1 MNNNVSIKEFCEEMR
16 KDKVS
21 VELAEQYLMLAF
33 QKNHIGFVNLFIPM
47 IRNSTVLDSA
57 LREAAESGYKD
68 VVGLLLKAGAD
79 VHADDD
85 CALYLA
91 AENGHKDVVE
101 LLLKAGANVHTCT
114 DLALYYAAKNG
125 HKDIVELLLKAGA
138 NVHANNDS
146 ALYWAAEK
154 GHKDVVEL
162 LLKAGAN
169 NAWTQ

>member
-16 KDKVS
+16 KDKVA

-79 VHADDD
+79 VHASNERALRYAVKNGHKDVVELLLKAGADVHADDD

-101 LLLKAGANVHTCT
+101 LLLKAGAN
-114 DLALYYAAKNG
+114 
-125 HKDIVELLLKAGA
+125 
-138 NVHANNDS
+138 
-146 ALYWAAEK
+146 
-154 GHKDVVEL
+154 
-162 LLKAGAN
+162 